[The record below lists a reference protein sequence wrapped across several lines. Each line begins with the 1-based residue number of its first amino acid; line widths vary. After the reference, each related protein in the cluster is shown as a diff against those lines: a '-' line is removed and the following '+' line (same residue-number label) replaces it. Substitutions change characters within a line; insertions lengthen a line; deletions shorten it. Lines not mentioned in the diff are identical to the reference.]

1 MIVLLVLHVVV
12 TLAGFMVGGAVE
24 GDAEPLSGKHRLG
37 LYIDIWLMPV
47 VMVFVL
53 FYVGRYLKGVA
64 SFKNIVWVIVWSQL
78 PVIVLQLISMPME
91 VAGMEISDPL
101 FSNTISTENGL
112 LVIDPPVMQ
121 LNRDAVFYFL
131 LSTVFLLWS
140 FQILLS
146 GLAAVEGVTVKRAMW
161 IVTLAFIALM
171 LIRLPVTI
179 ALADRDLMD
188 ILGLK
193 GILEVQ

>member
-1 MIVLLVLHVVV
+1 
-12 TLAGFMVGGAVE
+12 MVGGAVE